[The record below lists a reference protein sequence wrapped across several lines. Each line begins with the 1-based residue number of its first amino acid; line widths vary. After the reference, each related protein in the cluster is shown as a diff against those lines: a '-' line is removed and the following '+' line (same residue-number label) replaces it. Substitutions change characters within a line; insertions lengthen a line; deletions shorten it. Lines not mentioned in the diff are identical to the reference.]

1 MEVSGHILTA
11 LFPGREAPVNHWI
24 GGSMGHKSGLNN
36 VEKRKISAPAL
47 YWATSPLFLTCS
59 VVAVL
64 NVLSQLQ
71 QEI

>member
-47 YWATSPLFLTCS
+47 Y
-59 VVAVL
+59 
-64 NVLSQLQ
+64 
-71 QEI
+71 